1 MQSAQSILRKKKKKN
16 ELMETQQK
24 PKAVISWLVSSL
36 SGIVQSEIL
45 QHWNFAPVL
54 RNILNAHL

>member
-1 MQSAQSILRKKKKKN
+1 MQSAQSILRSHIWKN

-24 PKAVISWLVSSL
+24 PKAIISWLVSSL